1 MALGPPLDHERNPH
15 TRSEMEGH
23 HVVNQ
28 TTVRRRTQCRRL
40 PAVLLGSLALLGLGA
55 CGAGTSPPGELGQS
69 HQILASCPAG
79 KKLASDVEIDASGSG
94 RTAELP
100 SERAAVVSDVAR
112 RTAICG
118 GHLRVSIFSAS
129 SAATVPL
136 YDGELSLSGATDNA
150 RLRRVPELVNHV
162 MTTTTQAYATKVN
175 DLTPDGSDIVA
186 EYRLSSEYV
195 QQLGGG
201 YILRLVLLTD
211 GFQASSTFGIGDQPL
226 SADQAAALAQQVTVP
241 TLPKNASVTVAGL
254 GKVVGQPPASDVVDG
269 LVAFYDA
276 ICRRTGAGTC
286 LSVTDYTS
294 SGR

>member
-1 MALGPPLDHERNPH
+1 
-15 TRSEMEGH
+15 MEGH
-23 HVVNQ
+23 HVVNP
-28 TTVRRRTQCRRL
+28 TTVRRRSRCRHL
-40 PAVLLGSLALLGLGA
+40 PAALLGSLALLGLGA
-55 CGAGTSPPGELGQS
+55 CGAGTSPPGELGQGK
-69 HQILASCPAG
+69 QILASCPAG

-129 SAATVPL
+129 SAATVVL
-136 YDGELSLSGATDNA
+136 YDGELSLPGATDNA

-186 EYRLSSEYV
+186 QYRLGSEYV
-195 QQLGGG
+195 QQLGDV

-211 GFQASSTFGIGDQPL
+211 GFQASSAFGIGDQPL
-226 SADQAAALAQQVTVP
+226 SADEAAALAKQVTVP

-254 GKVVGQPPASDVVDG
+254 GKVVGQPPSSDVVDG

-276 ICRRTGAGTC
+276 LCHRTGADTC
-286 LSVTDYTS
+286 LSVTDYAS